1 MVKRKT
7 EKKPLQE
14 LGGGGGIRCCISAM
28 IYVDGCFMI
37 MMTNPH
43 TQTDSTRTWPYREGE
58 TRADEWM
65 DGDGL
70 IFKKKTKSKEC
81 RFQL

>member
-7 EKKPLQE
+7 EKKTLQE

-43 TQTDSTRTWPYREGE
+43 TQTAHGHGHTG
-58 TRADEWM
+58 RAKHERMNGWM
-65 DGDGL
+65 EMD
-70 IFKKKTKSKEC
+70 
-81 RFQL
+81 